1 MHVKMLLFLLLIV
14 LLSKGHSQ
22 LNIELKGGE
31 ETAECSNDTGRMKF
45 TTEFAS
51 SSNEDLISYFLLPL
65 KDGTNQTNYSICMLS
80 LFKDST
86 QEEPHPSQDEPKY
99 SDESQ
104 KPLASGSEIEPSQNP
119 QSTNEN
125 ENDIGDEEIVLQ
137 LEKIR
142 KNNENGLK
150 NIFGNKEEINETQT
164 YIKYILYYQM
174 ITILYENSL
183 TFQNIEEKVLLNL
196 NESLSKLFEMNYENI
211 YEKIKDF
218 NISEIKIQLN
228 NSICKYKQKII
239 EISNLLEPL
248 KGMINGTNILN
259 ELKEFAEKQN
269 LYQLFN
275 KSKDNIIDYIKKN
288 MNSSTLN
295 EKIVEDLDNVLTKL
309 INYSIKNMDIYEFI
323 FKDSNCIKHRIDDIL
338 NIFEKNKDK
347 LKIAFKNITKQNKVL
362 EKMMTKIIEDL
373 FNSTKEIENFK
384 NLNICEIFFNSVNNS
399 NLKEMIECIKSIFDR
414 IKNFTLIFE
423 SDNITKAVLEQK
435 EDLEKT
441 VSELKNKIQTLNNT
455 NLNKEI
461 ERLEELNNKIF
472 KKLNESE
479 TRKIIEN
486 FIKNIKQL
494 KNTNKV
500 FIYEIIN
507 NITERLNKANVTEI
521 SNILINLI
529 QSNNRIIK
537 CLENMACVEAI
548 FNEFKEQMKKNNTN
562 EDIKDKINSLKK
574 SIEKYMEENELLKPI
589 YSNFVEYKN
598 EFNKDLISSGA
609 LETIKNFS
617 NIKEIIEKLNNLDV
631 NKPEELNETINNIV
645 EKFVSLNIS
654 NEIKRI
660 MEFNS
665 QLSNAIKDLNEYIKK
680 DINSCSL
687 ETCIKKVKETIHSNI
702 YNISMFINEYKNLSS
717 KIEEIKNI
725 LSSLN
730 NTKLN
735 STTIENIQTLQ
746 KNINSNIQKSIEKL
760 LEIIENNNNAGKK
773 RVEDLKNL
781 MNNTVLFSGLKP
793 ILDQLDGIYSDYSK
807 NFNKNEIIEKIKEII
822 QINISN
828 IINNNTEFKEELNH
842 KREELNKYLLSLKD
856 KYISNIKNTSKIEN
870 MIKSFDESVRKQ
882 SDIINNRF
890 NLTRIIKELNQ
901 TLDKEAKDNKL
912 LEIAINLNTNIEK
925 FINIIRNH
933 DDIDKKKLEEVLQ
946 NITQNIKNSQVLIS
960 QKMNESLY
968 SCNNEWIDNLI
979 NDENLQ
985 KVVDDFKDIYL
996 KINFTYNKENI
1007 KKYLDMFINDIDNIT
1022 KSIFE
1027 DNDLKKDLNK
1037 LKEYLNKTKKN
1048 IENIDYIK
1056 KFLDNINITRNR
1068 LNDISKNIAELLK
1081 ESLNASKILS
1091 SFNDIDKIQKFINKS
1106 KVEILSDLDN
1116 IIKAKTNSEKLKY
1129 LINKDNKIFEYLDKI
1144 FENKINNSKA
1154 EVEKYISELE
1164 KLENRIKEF
1173 DKNSSKEEY
1182 EKTKEKLNEK
1192 LKGLNISEKIDILN
1206 KTISENFKNIKDLID
1221 LINKKYNS
1229 LPDDKSKIE
1238 LTKRIIKIL
1247 IDQQQDIYKDFKDFL
1262 GNTTFKKYFD
1272 KFDIMFYMNNSFGI
1286 NITDIYEKLIGQLDY
1301 IKEKSEQIKN
1311 ITQLINDLENEIKT
1325 ILKNETIRNRLK
1337 EIFNKNEV
1345 KKLLNSSL
1353 DDKIR
1358 ERIKDTK
1365 IANQIN
1371 KQISEIKSFFKN
1383 VNASVYGDLDAIREL
1398 LKYINNIEKN
1408 PNFQNLNSL
1417 FNILD
1422 PNDVNDR
1429 NILSHLSSLIGLFN
1443 KVNKTISEFTQISDI
1458 FKKIKNNGFNS
1469 KRYLSKIK
1477 NIIRRMETSKL
1488 ECRLDDSIPEGQ
1500 VLSLSPENFNNY
1512 IIKTDKNINYNIK
1525 ISSNINIKNN
1535 NKEKCDTPSMVKEI
1549 KNNIKFNNN
1558 TNFTIDYT
1566 KRRFQFVIKIKFLK
1580 TISLR
1585 FFYLKLKVRL
1595 IKRLISLRFLDNE
1608 LDKGE
1613 EVDTYCIPDNS
1624 SKLKDDISLNC
1635 NGYSNIINEQNKNN
1649 KLMITNIKSDYI
1661 NISENTYIYEEE
1673 NRPIENNSTENT
1685 DNHDTNV
1692 YHYLKKSKSSGLSG
1706 GAIAGIIIGSVASV
1720 AIIVTLII
1728 CLRKKPNKIDNNS
1741 TTEMDL
1747 KIPNSN

>member
-1 MHVKMLLFLLLIV
+1 M
-14 LLSKGHSQ
+14 
-22 LNIELKGGE
+22 
-31 ETAECSNDTGRMKF
+31 
-45 TTEFAS
+45 
-51 SSNEDLISYFLLPL
+51 
-65 KDGTNQTNYSICMLS
+65 
-80 LFKDST
+80 
-86 QEEPHPSQDEPKY
+86 
-99 SDESQ
+99 
-104 KPLASGSEIEPSQNP
+104 
-119 QSTNEN
+119 
-125 ENDIGDEEIVLQ
+125 
-137 LEKIR
+137 
-142 KNNENGLK
+142 
-150 NIFGNKEEINETQT
+150 
-164 YIKYILYYQM
+164 
-174 ITILYENSL
+174 

-248 KGMINGTNILN
+248 KGMINETNILN

-275 KSKDNIIDYIKKN
+275 KSKDNIIDYIIKN
-288 MNSSTLN
+288 LNSSTLN

-309 INYSIKNMDIYEFI
+309 INYSVNNMDIYEFI
-323 FKDSNCIKHRIDDIL
+323 FKDSNGIKHRIDDIL
-338 NIFEKNKDK
+338 NIFEKNKDE
-347 LKIAFKNITKQNKVL
+347 LKIAFANITKQNQVL
-362 EKMMTKIIEDL
+362 EKMVTKIIEDL
-373 FNSTKEIENFK
+373 FNSTKEIDNF
-384 NLNICEIFFNSVNNS
+384 NISEIFFNSFNNS
-399 NLKEMIECIKSIFDR
+399 NLKEMIEYIESISDK
-414 IKNFTLIFE
+414 IKNFTSIFE
-423 SDNITKAVLEQK
+423 SDNITKAILEQK
-435 EDLEKT
+435 EDLEKIIYK
-441 VSELKNKIQTLNNT
+441 LKNKIQTLNNT
-455 NLNKEI
+455 YLNKEI
-461 ERLEELNNKIF
+461 EKLEDFNNKIF

-479 TRKIIEN
+479 TRKNIEN
-486 FIKNIKQL
+486 IIKNIKQL

-537 CLENMACVEAI
+537 YLENITYIGTI
-548 FNEFKEQMKKNNTN
+548 FNEFKEQMKKNNSK

-598 EFNKDLISSGA
+598 EFDKDLISSGA
-609 LETIKNFS
+609 LETVKNFS

-631 NKPEELNETINNIV
+631 NKPEELNETINNII

-680 DINSCSL
+680 DINSSSL
-687 ETCIKKVKETIHSNI
+687 ETYIKKVKETIHSNI
-702 YNISMFINEYKNLSS
+702 YNISMYINEYKNFSS

-735 STTIENIQTLQ
+735 STMLENIQTLQ

-842 KREELNKYLLSLKD
+842 KREELNKYLLNLKD

-901 TLDKEAKDNKL
+901 TLYKEAKDNKL
-912 LEIAINLNTNIEK
+912 LEVAINLNTNIEK
-925 FINIIRNH
+925 FINIIINH

-946 NITQNIKNSQVLIS
+946 NITQNIKISQVLIS

-968 SCNNEWIDNLI
+968 SCNNEFIDNLI
-979 NDENLQ
+979 NDENLK
-985 KVVDDFKDIYL
+985 KVFDDFKDIYQ

-1007 KKYLDMFINDIDNIT
+1007 KKYLDMFISDIDNIT
-1022 KSIFE
+1022 KSILE
-1027 DNDLKKDLNK
+1027 DNNLKKDLNN

-1048 IENIDYIK
+1048 IEDINYIK
-1056 KFLDNINITRNR
+1056 KFLENINITKNG

-1091 SFNDIDKIQKFINKS
+1091 PFNDIDKIQKFINKS

-1129 LINKDNKIFEYLDKI
+1129 LINKDNKIFEYLDII
-1144 FENKINNSKA
+1144 FENKKINSKA
-1154 EVEKYISELE
+1154 EVEEFISELE

-1182 EKTKEKLNEK
+1182 EKAKEKLNEK
-1192 LKGLNISEKIDILN
+1192 LKGINVTEKIDILN
-1206 KTISENFKNIKDLID
+1206 KTISEDFKNIKDLID

-1247 IDQQQDIYKDFKDFL
+1247 IEQQQDIYKDFKDLL
-1262 GNTTFKKYFD
+1262 GNTIFKKYFD
-1272 KFDIMFYMNNSFGI
+1272 KFDIMFYMNNSFEI

-1301 IKEKSEQIKN
+1301 IKEKSEQNKN
-1311 ITQLINDLENEIKT
+1311 IIQLINDLENEIKNV
-1325 ILKNETIRNRLK
+1325 LKNETIRNRLK
-1337 EIFNKNEV
+1337 EIFNTNEV

-1353 DDKIR
+1353 DDKIK
-1358 ERIKDTK
+1358 ERIKDTQ

-1383 VNASVYGDLDAIREL
+1383 INASVYGDLDAIRES
-1398 LKYINNIEKN
+1398 LKIIDKIEKN
-1408 PNFQNLNSL
+1408 PNYKNLNSI

-1429 NILSHLSSLIGLFN
+1429 NILSHLSNLIGLFN

-1458 FKKIKNNGFNS
+1458 LKKIKSNDFNS
-1469 KRYLSKIK
+1469 KRYLSKFE

-1500 VLSLSPENFNNY
+1500 VLSLSPENLNNY

-1549 KNNIKFNNN
+1549 KNNIKLNNN
-1558 TNFTIDYT
+1558 TNFTLDYT
-1566 KRRFQFVIKIKFLK
+1566 KRRFHFVINIKLLK

-1624 SKLKDDISLNC
+1624 SKLKDDIPLDC
-1635 NGYSNIINEQNKNN
+1635 FGYSNIINEQNKNS
-1649 KLMITNIKSDYI
+1649 KLMISNINSDYI
-1661 NISENTYIYEEE
+1661 NISENTYIYEEA
-1673 NRPIENNSTENT
+1673 NHPIENNSTENNPTENT
-1685 DNHDTNV
+1685 DNPGINV
-1692 YHYLKKSKSSGLSG
+1692 YHFLKKSKSSGLSG

-1728 CLRKKPNKIDNNS
+1728 CLRKKPNKIENNS
-1741 TTEMDL
+1741 SSIVDL
-1747 KIPNSN
+1747 KISKF

>member
-323 FKDSNCIKHRIDDIL
+323 FKDS
-338 NIFEKNKDK
+338 FEKNKDEF
-347 LKIAFKNITKQNKVL
+347 KIAFANITKQNKVQ
-362 EKMMTKIIEDL
+362 EKMVTKIIEDL

-479 TRKIIEN
+479 TRKNIEN
-486 FIKNIKQL
+486 IIKNIKQL

-507 NITERLNKANVTEI
+507 IITERLNKANVTEI

-537 CLENMACVEAI
+537 YLENITYIETI

-1706 GAIAGIIIGSVASV
+1706 GAIAGIIIGSVALV